1 MIIALFSFAQKLFYI
16 FYESQNNLNSNYFKI
31 KINDVINFLNL
42 EETKVDIKTK
52 NKNYNEQKQLFSN
65 EQKQFFSRNFLI
77 HDNYYFPEDIIEK
90 EKKNMLN

>member
-1 MIIALFSFAQKLFYI
+1 MIIALFSFAPKNYSIF

-52 NKNYNEQKQLFSN
+52 NKITMNKNNYLVMNKN
-65 EQKQFFSRNFLI
+65 NFLVEI
-77 HDNYYFPEDIIEK
+77 F
-90 EKKNMLN
+90 